1 MEELSMRGFMKR
13 EQPERGSALVMA
25 LLAILVIS
33 LLAGSLLLGMQT
45 NTKSAGHGIR
55 AAQALNIAEA
65 GVAEAISRIRNRD
78 VASDGANPRMVTQI
92 FNTAPGSVPVLGADS
107 VAIATAQPAGQWL
120 TYSTATKGPDAL
132 TVQYKT
138 NSDRTAI
145 YRYDPGI
152 SPPIQT
158 ASGMPIY
165 VIRATG
171 RVGADIRHVVAEV
184 IQAPINLN
192 MKAAVASDVDVK
204 FTGNAVVCGFNHR
217 ADTPAGTGKD
227 GRSGAGGCNEA
238 AGKWEVAS
246 ADEAGIWT
254 TNTVNN
260 GGGAQSFGAPE
271 KLESQVGF
279 YAGPWD
285 VLGMTQ
291 AAFYQWI
298 GPALASAPGSPTGI
312 LHLDSN
318 ATTQDQSGSF
328 AFNGGT
334 GGGFMYV
341 DGDLTLNSSF
351 VYKGLIYVEGDLK
364 LNGQSWILGGVIV
377 RGRAELKNNGGATVL
392 YSHDAIQENIARY
405 GGKFVTLSW
414 REES

>member
-1 MEELSMRGFMKR
+1 MQGSTKHARS
-13 EQPERGSALVMA
+13 ERGTALVMA
-25 LLAILVIS
+25 LLTILVLS
-33 LLAGSLLLGMQT
+33 LLAGSLLLGMNA
-45 NTKSAGHGIR
+45 NTKSAGHGVR

-65 GVAEAISRIRNRD
+65 GVAEAISRIRNLD
-78 VASDGANPRMVTQI
+78 VPSDGANSKMVTQI
-92 FNTAPGSVPVLGADS
+92 FNTDPGNVPVLGPDS
-107 VAIATAQPAGQWL
+107 IAIATAQPAGNWL
-120 TYSTATKGPDAL
+120 SYSTATKGPEVL

-145 YRYDPGI
+145 YRYDPNL
-152 SPPIQT
+152 SPAIQT

-165 VIRATG
+165 VIRSTG
-171 RVGADIRHVVAEV
+171 RVGTDVRHVVAEV
-184 IQAPINLN
+184 IRAPINLN

-217 ADTPAGTGKD
+217 ADTPAGTGD
-227 GRSGAGGCNEA
+227 SGRSGAGGCNEGP
-238 AGKWEVAS
+238 GKWELAS
-246 ADEAGIWT
+246 ADEAGLWT
-254 TNTVNN
+254 TGAVNN

-298 GPALASAPGSPTGI
+298 GPATNGAASPGGI
-312 LHLDSN
+312 LHLDNN

-328 AFNGGT
+328 TFQGGT

-341 DGDLTLNSSF
+341 DGDLTLNSTF
-351 VYKGLIYVEGDLK
+351 LYKGLIYVEGDLK

-392 YSHDAIQENIARY
+392 YSHDAIEENIARY
-405 GGKFVTLSW
+405 GGTFVTLSW